1 MPPARPFA
9 LAILFAVAG
18 CTAPSLQ
25 TPSLAPR
32 AAEAIDPRAPVV
44 ADSVQRPVDPALAS
58 HLAEL
63 IGQARGSESA
73 FAAAAGHAQ
82 RLAATAGPP
91 QSESWIIAEQ
101 AVSVAAAARAP
112 TTRALSDIDGIAA
125 ATLVKQGGMA
135 PADLAA
141 IEAAAAEVGAID
153 RSQAQAI
160 DALQHRLGG

>member
-1 MPPARPFA
+1 MSPTRPFA
-9 LAILFAVAG
+9 LAVLFAVAG
-18 CTAPSLQ
+18 CTAPSAQ

-32 AAEAIDPRAPVV
+32 AVEAIDPRAPVLV
-44 ADSVQRPVDPALAS
+44 NSVQRPVDPALAS

-63 IGQARGSESA
+63 IEQARGGESA
-73 FAAAAGHAQ
+73 FAAAAGDAQ
-82 RLAATAGPP
+82 RLAAGAGAP

-125 ATLVKQGGMA
+125 AALVKQGEMA

-141 IEAAAAEVGAID
+141 IEAAATEVGAID
-153 RSQAQAI
+153 RSQAQTI
-160 DALQHRLGG
+160 DALQKRLGG